1 MSLTRVQ
8 LSELSG
14 TLERQRAALLT
25 QIRDALEQSENQQY
39 IALIDG
45 SPTDIADESISDAL
59 ADLNVAMIDRHVG
72 ELRDIEAAQA
82 RIKAR
87 EFGACIECG
96 VPIPVDRLRAYP
108 TAERCFDC
116 QRQRE
121 HTYAHHE
128 TPTL

>member
-1 MSLTRVQ
+1 

-82 RIKAR
+82 RIKAHD
-87 EFGACIECG
+87 FGACIDCG
-96 VPIPVDRLRAYP
+96 VRIPVDRLRAYP
-108 TAERCFDC
+108 TAQRCLDC

-121 HTYAHHE
+121 HTYAHGG